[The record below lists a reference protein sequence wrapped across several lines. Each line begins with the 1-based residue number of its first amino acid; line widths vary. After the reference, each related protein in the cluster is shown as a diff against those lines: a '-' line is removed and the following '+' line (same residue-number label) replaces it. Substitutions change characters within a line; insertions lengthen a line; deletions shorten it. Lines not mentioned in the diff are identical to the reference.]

1 MTFEEKLAKLACI
14 KEKRPYDPAVCKVI
28 GFDHLGH
35 YKVEVDDC
43 RVMLTDQNGFP
54 ELRDK
59 VNQWDGSLYHVY
71 DDNGTV
77 VSNRMFAESAL
88 DTFTKNHIRAAS
100 DFQFMLALQQTAY
113 DLRLIDS
120 KTPEELVAW
129 INEQLE
135 TQHIPFNIKTTLDIC
150 LD

>member
-1 MTFEEKLAKLACI
+1 MTFDEKLAKLACI
-14 KEKRPYDPAVCKVI
+14 KEKSPYDPAVCRVI

-35 YKVEVDDC
+35 YKVEVDGR

-54 ELRDK
+54 QLRNK
-59 VNQWDGSLYHVY
+59 VDQWDGSLYHVY
-71 DDNGTV
+71 DGNGTV
-77 VSNRMFAESAL
+77 VSNRMFAELAL
-88 DTFTKNHIRAAS
+88 DTFTKNHIRSAS
-100 DFQFMLALQQTAY
+100 DFQFMLALQQTVH

-129 INEQLE
+129 INEKLE
-135 TQHIPFNIKTTLDIC
+135 SKNIPFKIKTTIEVC